1 MTEAEVK
8 NIAELTATEALRKFM
23 LMIGVDVSTPPAI
36 LELQKDFA
44 KVRSLR
50 TVERKIGDKVLTTL
64 AGSAVTFLVAAVGF
78 YAMHSGGH

>member
-8 NIAELTATEALRKFM
+8 NIAESAADGALRKFM

-50 TVERKIGDKVLTTL
+50 TVERRIGDKILTTL
-64 AGSAVTFLVAAVGF
+64 AGSAVTFVLGAVG
-78 YAMHSGGH
+78 YYIAHGH

>member
-1 MTEAEVK
+1 MTESEIK
-8 NIAELTATEALRKFM
+8 SIAEGAADGALRKFL

-50 TVERKIGDKVLTTL
+50 TVERKIGEKVLTTL
-64 AGSAVTFLVAAVGF
+64 AGSAVTFIIGAVGY
-78 YAMHSGGH
+78 YAVHGH